1 LPALGS
7 VGGVVDHD
15 QCLYQA
21 AHDERVHGDDRK
33 PGDCREPSWTMS
45 VTSVCRN
52 SSGKLPEK

>member
-21 AHDERVHGDDRK
+21 AHNERVYGDDRQ
-33 PGDCREPSWTMS
+33 PGDCRQPSWTMS
-45 VTSVCRN
+45 VM
-52 SSGKLPEK
+52 